1 MAYRFGNATVRI
13 AVTDEVRD
21 VINELARG
29 LNCTAD
35 TAIRFLLYM
44 SGVLDVRAKNGF
56 LKVGGDLREEFI
68 AKFICGDLDL
78 NIGDEDDAPK
88 APSAAV

>member
-35 TAIRFLLYM
+35 TAIRFLLYL
-44 SGVLDVRAKNGF
+44 SL
-56 LKVGGDLREEFI
+56 I
-68 AKFICGDLDL
+68 HI
-78 NIGDEDDAPK
+78 
-88 APSAAV
+88 